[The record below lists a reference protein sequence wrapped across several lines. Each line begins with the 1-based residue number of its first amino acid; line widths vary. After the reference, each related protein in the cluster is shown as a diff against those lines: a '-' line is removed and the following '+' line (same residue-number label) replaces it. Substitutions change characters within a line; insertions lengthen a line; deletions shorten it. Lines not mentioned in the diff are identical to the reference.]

1 MLDVVIRN
9 GWVFDG
15 TGNPM
20 YRADV
25 GIQEDRIVEVRQLKN
40 VEAGHVIDATKKIIS
55 PGFIDSH
62 SHTDWT
68 IHTNPTVQ
76 STIRQ
81 GITTE
86 IVGNCGMGNAPTSD
100 LSREYVAGRLREY
113 CYEGPITWS
122 TFADYL
128 DAISQ
133 MGTSCNLAWFVG
145 HSTIRESVGIGGSTE
160 SSDVTKE
167 QMCSMENHVREAM
180 EAGALGLSTGLEYE
194 PGRLASTEEILRLAK
209 VVGEYDGYYASHIRN
224 YAESL
229 QTAIEEFIEIVNLSG
244 TRGQV
249 SHLNVRYNTGA
260 EEGSWQRAV
269 ETIEQARRD
278 GLNIQTDCTGFDDGI
293 GCLAAILPPW
303 VRTGGPERT
312 AKLLQ
317 DPEVRISVRNEC
329 DRYWR
334 FIHRGEWDRVRIMQS
349 KQFPEIAGKNF
360 FEIADQWKKDVW
372 DCYFDILVA
381 AGSELDHLLAL
392 GLLFTEEH
400 VDEMVRHPLFSLE
413 GDIPSSSLDGPL
425 RDKLPYRA
433 SYAGMIHFLTH
444 HVREKHTLRLEDAI
458 RKMTSM
464 PATHFGLGD
473 RGLIRTGC
481 FADVVVFDYNHLNDV
496 SVNEKPLAYA
506 QGIEYVIVNGT
517 LVVDN
522 SEHTGARPGRN
533 LLRSS

>member
-1 MLDVVIRN
+1 MLDTVIRN
-9 GWVFDG
+9 GWVIDG

-20 YRADV
+20 YQADV
-25 GIQEDRIVEVRQLKN
+25 GIQRDRIVEVRGLKD
-40 VEAGHVIDATKKIIS
+40 VEAEHEIDAANKIIC
-55 PGFIDSH
+55 PGFIDCH

-81 GITTE
+81 GVTTE
-86 IVGNCGMGNAPTSD
+86 IVGNCGMGNAPVSD
-100 LSREYVAGRLREY
+100 LSREHVASRLREY
-113 CYEGPITWS
+113 CYEGAISWS
-122 TFADYL
+122 SFAGYL
-128 DAISQ
+128 DAIRQ
-133 MGTSCNLAWFVG
+133 MGTSCNLAWFVSHG
-145 HSTIRESVGIGGSTE
+145 AIREAVGIGGSTE
-160 SSDVTKE
+160 SSDVTEE
-167 QMCSMENHVREAM
+167 QMCLMENHVREAM

-194 PGRLASTEEILRLAK
+194 PGRLASTEEILRLAR
-209 VVGEYDGYYASHIRN
+209 VAGEYDGYYASHLRN

-229 QTAIEEFIEIVNLSG
+229 QTAVEEFIKILNLSG
-244 TRGQV
+244 TRGQI

-260 EEGSWQRAV
+260 REGAWQRAV
-269 ETIEQARRD
+269 ETLEQARRD
-278 GLNIQTDCTGFDDGI
+278 GLSIQTDCVGFKDGF

-303 VRTGGPERT
+303 VRAGGPEQT

-317 DPEVRISVRNEC
+317 DPEIRIRVRNEC

-349 KQFPEIAGKNF
+349 RQFPEIAGKNF
-360 FEIADQWKKDVW
+360 FEIAEYWKKDVW

-381 AGSELDHLLAL
+381 AGSGLDNLLAL
-392 GLLFTEEH
+392 GLVFKEEH
-400 VDEMVRHPLFSLE
+400 VAEMVRHPLFSLE

-425 RDKLPYRA
+425 RDKLPYRPC
-433 SYAGMIHFLTH
+433 YAGMIHFLTY
-444 HVREKHTLRLEDAI
+444 HVKEKHTLRLEDAI

-473 RGLIRTGC
+473 RGLIRSGC
-481 FADVVVFDYNHLNDV
+481 FADLVVFDYNRLNDV
-496 SVNEKPLAYA
+496 SANEKLLSYA

>member
-1 MLDVVIRN
+1 MDILVRN
-9 GWVFDG
+9 GWIADG
-15 TGNPM
+15 TGNPL
-20 YRADV
+20 YPADV
-25 GIQEDRIVEVRQLKN
+25 MIEDDRIVA
-40 VEAGHVIDATKKIIS
+40 VERLHDAQAACIIDASGKIVC
-55 PGFIDSH
+55 PGFIDCH
-62 SHTDWT
+62 THTDWT

-167 QMCSMENHVREAM
+167 QMCTMENHVREAM

-209 VVGEYDGYYASHIRN
+209 VVGEYHGYYASHIRN

-229 QTAIEEFIEIVNLSG
+229 QTAIEEFIEIVGLSG
-244 TRGQV
+244 THGQV

-269 ETIEQARRD
+269 VTIEQARRD
-278 GLNIQTDCTGFDDGI
+278 GLDIQTDSVGFEDGI

-312 AKLLQ
+312 VKLLQ
-317 DPEVRISVRNEC
+317 DPEARINVRKEC

-334 FIHRGEWDRVRIMQS
+334 FIHRGEWDRVRIVQS

-360 FEIADQWKKDVW
+360 FEIADQWKKDTW

-400 VDEMVRHPLFSLE
+400 VAEMVRHPLFSLE
-413 GDIPSSSLDGPL
+413 GDIPSSTLDGPL

-444 HVREKHTLRLEDAI
+444 HVREKHTLSLEDAI

-473 RGLIRTGC
+473 RGLIKTGC
-481 FADVVVFDYNHLNDV
+481 FADVVVFDYNNLEDV

-506 QGIEYVIVNGT
+506 QGIEHVIVNGT